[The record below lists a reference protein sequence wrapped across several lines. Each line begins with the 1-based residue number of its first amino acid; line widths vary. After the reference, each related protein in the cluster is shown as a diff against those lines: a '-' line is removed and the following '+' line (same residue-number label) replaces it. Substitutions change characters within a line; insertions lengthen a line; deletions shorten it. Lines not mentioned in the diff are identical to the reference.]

1 MMSKERF
8 LVTGAMGCIGSWIVR
23 NLVQEEISTTVF
35 DLSDQPHRMKLI
47 MSDEEIRQVNFVKG
61 DITDV
66 AQVKQAI
73 QEHHITH
80 IIHLAALQ
88 VPFCRADPVLGAQA
102 NVVGTVSVFEAARA
116 AGIQHI
122 VFASSAAVYGIEEEY
137 PTGLVSHD
145 APLKP
150 RTLYGVY
157 KQANEGTARV
167 YWLDHGINSIG
178 LRPYVVYGAG
188 RDQGMTSTPTKAMLA
203 AVLGQ
208 SYYISFGGRFNM
220 QYADDVARIFIQ
232 SARSAFVGAD
242 VFNLRGSTLH
252 MQDVVAAICAAKP
265 QMTGKLSYEEKG
277 LAFPPDLDDM
287 PLVEAIGTFPNTPLI
302 DGVTMTIGI
311 LEHAVAAGLL
321 SAEHLK

>member
-1 MMSKERF
+1 MSKERF

-23 NLVQEEISTTVF
+23 NLVQQKISTTVF
-35 DLSDQPHRMKLI
+35 DLSDEPHRMKLI
-47 MSDEEIRQVNFVKG
+47 MSDEEISQVNFVKG
-61 DITDV
+61 DITDA
-66 AQVKQAI
+66 AQVNQAI
-73 QEHHITH
+73 QEHHISH
-80 IIHLAALQ
+80 VIHLAALQ
-88 VPFCRADPVLGAQA
+88 VPFCRADPVRGAQV
-102 NVVGTVSVFEAARA
+102 NVVGTVNVFEAACA

-137 PTGLVSHD
+137 PAGQVRHD

-203 AVLGQ
+203 AALGQ
-208 SYYISFGGRFNM
+208 PYHISFGGRFNM

-232 SARSAFVGAD
+232 AARSAFVGAD
-242 VFNLRGSTLH
+242 VFNLRGSVLH
-252 MQDVVAAICAAKP
+252 MQDVVAAIGAAKP
-265 QMTGKLSYEEKG
+265 QMAGKLTYEEKG
-277 LAFPPDLDDM
+277 LAFPPDLDDT
-287 PLVEAIGTFPNTPLI
+287 PLVKAIGALPNTPLI
-302 DGVTMTIGI
+302 EGVTTTIGI

-321 SAEHLK
+321 SAKQLE